1 MNHTTILSYI
11 KNEELEPWLL
21 YKYDDQKVLL
31 KKIVYQ
37 KFMRLNNVYDLRNV
51 FILGDR
57 LNRGSK
63 YLQELN

>member
-57 LNRGSK
+57 LNSGSK